1 MGVEMLVIRLLFLS
15 TIIFI
20 FGCSNSNDSNQIET
34 SGSIEA
40 AEVDIRTKVAGELI
54 EINVNE
60 GEKVFAGNVIAVID
74 DSDLQIQKAQAAAAL
89 NLAKAKL
96 QTIIEGTRSEDKA
109 QLEELVKQAQLN
121 FNNAEQDFE
130 RIKNLFETQSIS
142 QKMYDDAKLRVE
154 VAEAQLAAASE
165 NLKKAITGARQ
176 SEINAVKA
184 AVEQAAAAVE
194 AIEKRI
200 NDAVIKSPIDGYSTL
215 MNFEKGEI
223 VNAGAV
229 LTRIVDLKNV
239 WTKIF
244 INEIDLGKVHLNQA
258 VTIKVD
264 AFDEREF
271 KGRISYISPEAEF
284 TPKNIQTKEERVKLV
299 YAVKVSIS
307 NDDLLLKQGMQ
318 CDVFIK

>member
-1 MGVEMLVIRLLFLS
+1 MLIIRLLFLS

-40 AEVDIRTKVAGELI
+40 VEVDIRTKVAGELI

>member
-1 MGVEMLVIRLLFLS
+1 MRILRLFLIT

-20 FGCSNSNDSNQIET
+20 FGCSNSNDPNQIET
-34 SGSIEA
+34 SGTIEA
-40 AEVDIRTKVAGELI
+40 LEVDIKTKVPGELI
-54 EINVNE
+54 DVKIKE
-60 GEKVFAGNVIAVID
+60 GEKVKSGDVIFVID

-89 NLAKAKL
+89 DLAKAKF
-96 QTIIEGTRSEDKA
+96 QTIIEGARSEDKA
-109 QLEELVKQAQLN
+109 QLQEIVKQAQLN
-121 FNNAEQDFE
+121 FNNAKQDFE
-130 RIKNLFETQSIS
+130 RIQSLFETHSVS
-142 QKMYDDAKLRVE
+142 QKMFDDAKLRVE
-154 VAEAQLAAASE
+154 VAETQLTSAKE
-165 NLKKAITGARQ
+165 NLKKAVTGARQ
-176 SEINAVKA
+176 SEINAAKA

-223 VNAGAV
+223 VNTGAV
-229 LTRIVDLKNV
+229 LTRVIDLQNV

-244 INEIDLGKVHLNQA
+244 VNEIDLGKIHLNQN
-258 VTIKVD
+258 VIIKVD
-264 AFDEREF
+264 SFKEREF

-318 CDVFIK
+318 CDVLIK